1 MKCIGFSNDVA
12 KWFECY
18 PSNRM
23 FTVHVDFTRNCTRN
37 SFSDATLIIC
47 GIPQGSIL
55 GQVLFLLYV
64 NDMVQAVNCDLIYAD
79 ETGLIFQHKHSFT

>member
-1 MKCIGFSNDVA
+1 MKCIGFSNDVT
-12 KWFECY
+12 KWFECC

-23 FTVHVDFTRNCTRN
+23 FTVHVEN